1 MLINEVTSKLGISR
15 KAIRYYEEEGL
26 IHPKRNS
33 NNDYRVYDEND
44 IVILK
49 KIKFLRNLNVPIGEI
64 KDLIN
69 HKITLKECLEDRIK
83 KIEKEES
90 NFLKI
95 KEMCINIINNNETFD
110 DFNLEESFIEIN
122 RMNKEGFTMKKENF
136 KKKKIVGA
144 IVSSLIFS
152 AFFVF
157 LICMFV
163 YFQVFGG
170 EEQIPW
176 IIFWFLIL
184 IFGTPVFGIF
194 YNLVLRIKEILGGE
208 EDEAS
213 KY

>member
-33 NNDYRVYDEND
+33 KNDYRTYEEED
-44 IVILK
+44 IILLK

-69 HKITLKECLEDRIK
+69 HKINLKECLEDRIK
-83 KIEKEES
+83 KIENEES

-95 KEMCINIINNNETFD
+95 KEMCINIINSNETFD
-110 DFNLEESFIEIN
+110 NFDLKESLLQIN
-122 RMNKEGFTMKKENF
+122 KMNKEGFTMKKENF
-136 KKKKIVGA
+136 KRKKIVGA

-152 AFFVF
+152 AFFIF
-157 LICMFV
+157 MIGMFI

-170 EEQIPW
+170 EDQIPW

-184 IFGTPVFGIF
+184 MFGTPVFGIF

>member
-15 KAIRYYEEEGL
+15 KAIRYYEAEGL
-26 IHPKRNS
+26 IHPKRNI
-33 NNDYRVYDEND
+33 NNDYRVYDEED
-44 IVILK
+44 IILLK

-69 HKITLKECLEDRIK
+69 HKINLSECLEDRIK
-83 KIEKEES
+83 KIENEES

-95 KEMCINIINNNETFD
+95 KEMCMNIINSNETFD
-110 DFNLEESFIEIN
+110 NFTLEESLLQIN
-122 RMNKEGFTMKKENF
+122 KMNKEGFTMKKENF
-136 KKKKIVGA
+136 KRKKIVGA

-152 AFFVF
+152 VFFIF
-157 LICMFV
+157 MIGMFV
-163 YFQVFGG
+163 YFQVFSG

-184 IFGTPVFGIF
+184 MFGTPVFGIF
-194 YNLVLRIKEILGGE
+194 YNLVLRIKEIIGGE